1 MESKTVNLL
10 VTLTAFAFVSAFLF
24 TFSCTGNN
32 ETLTGQAYTTQN
44 TCVYCADYCGST
56 HTQDGGTIISS
67 TSTNIKALEQGCTGD
82 FNWVQSNTDVKLC
95 CK

>member
-10 VTLTAFAFVSAFLF
+10 VTLTAFAFVSAFLV
-24 TFSCTGNN
+24 TFSCSGNS
-32 ETLTGQAYTTQN
+32 ETLTGQAYATQN
-44 TCVYCADYCGST
+44 CVYCADYCGNI

-67 TSTNIKALEQGCTGD
+67 TATNIKALSAGCTED
-82 FNWVQSNTDVKLC
+82 LDWVQPNTDVKLC